1 MLMIAGCG
9 KGSFSKAYTYSVT
22 TGDSVKIKLNTSDN
36 YDISADMPFKITKD
50 GEVLSQGTFM
60 QGEMYNQY
68 VESAQYDEKV
78 KVIDSGKIGE
88 NEFLFYEYN
97 NSEFNY
103 VVLVGDSNTGLII
116 GNNVSEE
123 SARECFERLE
133 ISLE

>member
-1 MLMIAGCG
+1 
-9 KGSFSKAYTYSVT
+9 
-22 TGDSVKIKLNTSDN
+22 
-36 YDISADMPFKITKD
+36 
-50 GEVLSQGTFM
+50 
-60 QGEMYNQY
+60 MYNQY

-103 VVLVGDSNTGLII
+103 VVLVRDSNTGLII

>member
-1 MLMIAGCG
+1 MIAGCG

-60 QGEMYNQY
+60 HGEMYNQY

-103 VVLVGDSNTGLII
+103 VVLVRDSNTGLII

>member
-1 MLMIAGCG
+1 MIAGCG

>member
-103 VVLVGDSNTGLII
+103 VVLVRDSNTGLII